1 MMQGLPCSN
10 GNCLPP
16 ASPQANLLNSAIDE
30 DNVSGDSDSAFHCDT
45 FDINGLIRS
54 NLSII

>member
-16 ASPQANLLNSAIDE
+16 ASRQANLLNSAIDE
-30 DNVSGDSDSAFHCDT
+30 DNVSGDRLPAAIPRFT
-45 FDINGLIRS
+45 AIR
-54 NLSII
+54 LTLTD